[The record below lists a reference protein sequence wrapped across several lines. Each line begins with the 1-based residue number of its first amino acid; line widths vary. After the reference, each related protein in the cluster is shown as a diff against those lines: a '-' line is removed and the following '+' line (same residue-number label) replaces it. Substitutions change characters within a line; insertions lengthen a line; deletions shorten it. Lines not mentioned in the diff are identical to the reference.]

1 MTKHLVSSAVFAGL
15 AAGLCAALLQLL
27 FVTPLLLEG
36 ELFET
41 GARIH
46 FAVGAAPQSEAGNV
60 SLGGEPVR
68 HVLTL
73 AMDLV
78 TYTGFALLMV
88 AGFALAARRGIRVTP
103 RGGMVWGLGGFLA
116 IQLAPAVGLPPELP
130 GTMAADLAARQIWW
144 VATAAS
150 TIGGLALIAFGGD
163 LLKGLAGAALI
174 LLPQLVGAPHP
185 EAHFGIA
192 PPELSAQFATASL
205 GVAAAGWAILGLAT
219 AYFWTRPAQQP

>member
-15 AAGLCAALLQLL
+15 VAGLCAALLQFL

-36 ELFET
+36 ELFES
-41 GARIH
+41 GARMH
-46 FAVGAAPQSEAGNV
+46 FALAG
-60 SLGGEPVR
+60 STP
-68 HVLTL
+68 HALTL
-73 AMDLV
+73 AMNLV

-88 AGFALAARRGIRVTP
+88 AGFAIADRSGHRLTP
-103 RGGMVWGLGGFLA
+103 RSGLVWGLAGFLA

-130 GTMAADLAARQIWW
+130 GTVAADLVSRQIWW

-150 TIGGLALIAFGGD
+150 TIGGLALIAFGGN
-163 LLKGLAGAALI
+163 LLKGLIGTGLI

-185 EAHFGIA
+185 EAYFGIA

-205 GVAAAGWAILGLAT
+205 GVAAASWAVLGLAT
-219 AYFWTRPAQQP
+219 AYFWTRPAQ

>member
-15 AAGLCAALLQLL
+15 VAGLCAALLQFL

-36 ELFET
+36 ELFES
-41 GARIH
+41 GARMH
-46 FAVGAAPQSEAGNV
+46 FAHAGSTPQSPAGAP
-60 SLGGEPVR
+60 SLAEEPMR
-68 HVLTL
+68 HALTL
-73 AMDLV
+73 AMNLV

-88 AGFALAARRGIRVTP
+88 AGFAIADRSGHRLTP
-103 RGGMVWGLGGFLA
+103 RSGLVWGLAGFLA

-130 GTMAADLAARQIWW
+130 GTVAADLVSRQIWW

-150 TIGGLALIAFGGD
+150 TIGGLALIAFGGN
-163 LLKGLAGAALI
+163 LLKGLIGTGLI

-185 EAHFGIA
+185 EAYFGIA

-205 GVAAAGWAILGLAT
+205 GVAAASWAVLGLAT
-219 AYFWTRPAQQP
+219 AYFWTRPAQ

>member
-15 AAGLCAALLQLL
+15 AAGLCAAMLQLL

-41 GARIH
+41 GARMH
-46 FAVGAAPQSEAGNV
+46 FAAGGAPQSEAGNV
-60 SLGGEPVR
+60 SLAGEPMR

-103 RGGMVWGLGGFLA
+103 RSGLVWGLAGFLA

-130 GTMAADLAARQIWW
+130 GTMAADLVARQIWW
-144 VATAAS
+144 VATAAA
-150 TIGGLALIAFGGD
+150 TVAGLALIAFGSD
-163 LLKGLAGAALI
+163 LPKGLIGAALI
-174 LLPQLVGAPHP
+174 LLPQMIGAPHLDNY
-185 EAHFGIA
+185 FGIA

-205 GVAAAGWAILGLAT
+205 GVAAASWAVLGLVA
-219 AYFWTRPAQQP
+219 AYFWSRPAQ

>member
-15 AAGLCAALLQLL
+15 AAGLCAAFLQFI

-41 GARIH
+41 GARMH
-46 FAVGAAPQSEAGNV
+46 FAAGGAAPQSEAGNV
-60 SLGGEPVR
+60 SLAGEPMR

-88 AGFALAARRGIRVTP
+88 AGFAFAARRGIQLTP
-103 RGGMVWGLGGFLA
+103 RRGLVWGLAGFLA

-144 VATAAS
+144 VATAVS

-163 LLKGLAGAALI
+163 LPKGLVGAGLI

-185 EAHFGIA
+185 VAHFGIA

-205 GVAAAGWAILGLAT
+205 GVAAASWAILGLAT
-219 AYFWTRPAQQP
+219 AYFWTRSA

>member
-15 AAGLCAALLQLL
+15 VAGLCAAVLQLL

-41 GARIH
+41 GARMH
-46 FAVGAAPQSEAGNV
+46 FAAGSAPQSDAGGV
-60 SLGGEPVR
+60 SLAGQSMR
-68 HVLTL
+68 HALTL

-88 AGFALAARRGIRVTP
+88 AGFALAARRGHEVTL
-103 RGGMVWGLGGFLA
+103 RGGLVWGLAGFLA
-116 IQLAPAVGLPPELP
+116 VQLAPAVGLPPELP
-130 GTMAADLAARQIWW
+130 GAMAADLVARQIWW

-150 TIGGLALIAFGGD
+150 SVAGLALIAFGGD
-163 LLKGLAGAALI
+163 LVKGLAGAGLI
-174 LLPQLVGAPHP
+174 LLPQLVGAPHLDTY
-185 EAHFGIA
+185 FGIA

-205 GVAAAGWAILGLAT
+205 GVAAASWTILGLAA
-219 AYFWTRPAQQP
+219 AYFWTRPAQS